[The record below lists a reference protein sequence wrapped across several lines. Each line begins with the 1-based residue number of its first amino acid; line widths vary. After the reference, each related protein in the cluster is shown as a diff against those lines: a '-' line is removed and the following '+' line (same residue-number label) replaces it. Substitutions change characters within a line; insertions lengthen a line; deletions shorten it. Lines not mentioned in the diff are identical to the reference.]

1 MRGIRRRRKTLAFL
15 VFKFFRVAL
24 KFICIG
30 MSLSPQDGEQA
41 LPRRRAEAR
50 MKPTAT

>member
-1 MRGIRRRRKTLAFL
+1 LAIL

-24 KFICIG
+24 KFVCIG
-30 MSLSPQDGEQA
+30 MSLSPQDEEQA